1 VLIDGGQP
9 TSAPLVR
16 ANVEALGF
24 RMADVKLLLNSHAHV
39 DHAGGIAELQA
50 ASGAGAAAHP
60 WAARVFRTG
69 RAAPD
74 DPQHGALPDFP
85 AVRRVRA
92 LADGEVVRVGPLAL
106 TAHFTPGHTPG
117 GTSWSWTSCEGGTC
131 REVVYADS
139 QTPVSAP
146 GFSFTRSTRYPTA
159 LADFARSHAKL
170 EGLRCEIL
178 ITPHPDA
185 SSFWQRVEGAPGGG
199 GPTLVDARR
208 VPAPRGAVA
217 RAARRARGAGAE
229 GGAVSAAGV
238 RASRDDGAP
247 PARHGRAAGRAVRAV
262 HRGHGAAGARQPDP
276 ADVPGRLRR
285 PHRGGRAARAGA
297 GGGDARRA
305 WGGAAEAGARARG
318 RRRRRPARLR
328 RGVVGRARSE
338 GAAARDARPAGGPSG

>member
-1 VLIDGGQP
+1 MQPPAHVDCAESRNWDAPQRPFRIHGDTYYVGTRCLSAVLVASPRGHVLIDGGQP
-9 TSAPLVR
+9 SSAAQVR

-39 DHAGGIAELQA
+39 DHAGGLAALQA

-199 GPTLVDARR
+199 GPTLVDADACRR
-208 VPAPRGAVA
+208 L
-217 RAARRARGAGAE
+217 AARSRA
-229 GGAVSAAGV
+229 
-238 RASRDDGAP
+238 
-247 PARHGRAAGRAVRAV
+247 
-262 HRGHGAAGARQPDP
+262 Q
-276 ADVPGRLRR
+276 L
-285 PHRGGRAARAGA
+285 AARVEQE
-297 GGGDARRA
+297 RK
-305 WGGAAEAGARARG
+305 AA
-318 RRRRRPARLR
+318 P
-328 RGVVGRARSE
+328 
-338 GAAARDARPAGGPSG
+338 

>member
-1 VLIDGGQP
+1 MQPPAHVDCAESRNWDAPQRPFRIHGDTYYVGTRCLSAVLVASPRGHVLIDGGQP
-9 TSAPLVR
+9 SSAAQVR

-39 DHAGGIAELQA
+39 DHAGGLAALQA

-131 REVVYADS
+131 
-139 QTPVSAP
+139 
-146 GFSFTRSTRYPTA
+146 YPTA
-159 LADFARSHAKL
+159 LADFARSHATL

-199 GPTLVDARR
+199 GPTLVDADACRR
-208 VPAPRGAVA
+208 L
-217 RAARRARGAGAE
+217 AARSRA
-229 GGAVSAAGV
+229 
-238 RASRDDGAP
+238 
-247 PARHGRAAGRAVRAV
+247 
-262 HRGHGAAGARQPDP
+262 Q
-276 ADVPGRLRR
+276 L
-285 PHRGGRAARAGA
+285 AARVEQE
-297 GGGDARRA
+297 RK
-305 WGGAAEAGARARG
+305 AA
-318 RRRRRPARLR
+318 P
-328 RGVVGRARSE
+328 
-338 GAAARDARPAGGPSG
+338 